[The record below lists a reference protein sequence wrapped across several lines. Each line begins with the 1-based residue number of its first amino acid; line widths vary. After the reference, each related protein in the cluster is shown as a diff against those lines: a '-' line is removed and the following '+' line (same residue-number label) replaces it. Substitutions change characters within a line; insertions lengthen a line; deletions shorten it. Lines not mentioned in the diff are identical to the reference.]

1 VFKKYVDAVE
11 WRRGVFA
18 RSLLTA
24 AESSFPFSLLLSLS
38 SVLVVAGSY
47 ASVIL
52 ALTTATGG
60 SSAARAALWLSS
72 GDNGAGAG

>member
-1 VFKKYVDAVE
+1 VDAVE

-24 AESSFPFSLLLSLS
+24 AESSAPFSLLLSLS

-52 ALTTATGG
+52 ALML
-60 SSAARAALWLSS
+60 ARKFAH
-72 GDNGAGAG
+72 